1 MPENSV
7 HSMESRLTSTS
18 LQLKE
23 EDVKKEEP
31 KEEPEDA
38 PSEGLDD
45 SDIVEKQPKQM
56 PVFC

>member
-1 MPENSV
+1 MGRSTLYYTGSQKNGMPENSV
-7 HSMESRLTSTS
+7 HSMESRPTSTS
-18 LQLKE
+18 LQLK

-45 SDIVEKQPKQM
+45 
-56 PVFC
+56 